1 MIDFR
6 IESFYTLCQTKS
18 FTKTAQELYITQP
31 AVTQHIKFLEE
42 YYGGKLVEYREK
54 KLKLTE
60 RGKKLY
66 EYVKT
71 IIADSKRIQEEIKNI
86 EEKNRHLKIGATLSI
101 AENIIPR
108 IVKNIVAEKPFIK
121 IGVTVENTK
130 QLLNK
135 IDNAEIEFAMI
146 EGFFDKN
153 SYGYRLFSNEDFIA
167 VTNIDSKYIGKKN
180 KLSDLFKE
188 KLILRERGSGSRNI
202 LEQALFEKNLT
213 LESFRD
219 IIEIGNIA
227 AIKEL
232 VKNGTGITFVYKAA
246 VEKELIKGELAKIE
260 IEDFNLKREFNFVY
274 LQNSIYESEY
284 LEWLKKIEN
293 YRWYN

>member
-42 YYGGKLVEYREK
+42 YYGGKLVEYSEK

-108 IVKNIVAEKPFIK
+108 IVKNIVAE
-121 IGVTVENTK
+121 NH
-130 QLLNK
+130 L
-135 IDNAEIEFAMI
+135 
-146 EGFFDKN
+146 
-153 SYGYRLFSNEDFIA
+153 
-167 VTNIDSKYIGKKN
+167 
-180 KLSDLFKE
+180 
-188 KLILRERGSGSRNI
+188 
-202 LEQALFEKNLT
+202 
-213 LESFRD
+213 
-219 IIEIGNIA
+219 
-227 AIKEL
+227 
-232 VKNGTGITFVYKAA
+232 
-246 VEKELIKGELAKIE
+246 
-260 IEDFNLKREFNFVY
+260 
-274 LQNSIYESEY
+274 
-284 LEWLKKIEN
+284 
-293 YRWYN
+293 